1 MMRGHARNSTL
12 NIPRVD
18 EGQCRGCK
26 TCAARAVCRTKAMM
40 VLDPGEAPFVDGSRC
55 QGCRVCV
62 PACPFEAV
70 VV

>member
-1 MMRGHARNSTL
+1 
-12 NIPRVD
+12 
-18 EGQCRGCK
+18 
-26 TCAARAVCRTKAMM
+26 MM

-70 VV
+70 VVQGSML